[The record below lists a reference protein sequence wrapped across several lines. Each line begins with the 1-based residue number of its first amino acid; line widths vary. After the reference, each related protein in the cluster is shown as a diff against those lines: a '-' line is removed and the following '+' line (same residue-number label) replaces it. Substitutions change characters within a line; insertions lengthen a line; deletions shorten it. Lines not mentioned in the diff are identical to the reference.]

1 MSRASQILFRIFYST
16 TFTAVFLLLVA
27 HIVLTPA
34 DAIYQSYKAGRI
46 FDIII
51 LAGAYTLTALLAI
64 LLYASRL
71 YSNRSVLKDI
81 PKSFIPIEKEDLP
94 GKSVRRLIVD
104 SLARSVVVAYQARPR
119 PKSLEAESPSISGRI
134 SALIRT
140 GEEGCYDHHLTWGV
154 VAHSGWSSPSSP
166 DLPDLQYEAVIKELT
181 DLIEAKA
188 VSLAPV
194 DPRAPPSAD
203 GTPMPDENVIEIL
216 QRPVEMGMRQYF
228 AQLKALGVIEDT
240 PLSRD
245 FLALYER
252 ARFGAQPLTE
262 EEFRA
267 LMTMFAEVLRT
278 MTPLEDA
285 EPYFDESSSS
295 RAAQQPISMLAT

>member
-34 DAIYQSYKAGRI
+34 DAVYQAFKAGRI

-51 LAGAYTLTALLAI
+51 IAGAYTLTALLAI

-71 YSNRSVLKDI
+71 YTNRSIMKDI
-81 PKSFIPIEKEDLP
+81 PKSFMPIEKEDLP
-94 GKSVRRLIVD
+94 GKRIRRLIVD

-119 PKSLEAESPSISGRI
+119 PKKLEAESLSIDGGV

-140 GEEGCYDHHLTWGV
+140 GEDGRHDHEPTWGI
-154 VAHSGWSSPSSP
+154 VAHPGWSSPFSP
-166 DLPDLQYEAVIKELT
+166 DLPDLQYETVIKELT

-194 DPRAPPSAD
+194 DPHAIPAPD

-240 PLSRD
+240 RLSRE
-245 FLALYER
+245 FLALYEQ

-262 EEFRA
+262 EDFRS
-267 LMTMFAEVLRT
+267 LMSMFAEVLRT
-278 MTPLEDA
+278 MRPLGDA
-285 EPYFDESSSS
+285 DFDGSKSS
-295 RAAQQPISMLAT
+295 RAAQPLIPILTT